1 MGRTQF
7 SGLGEEGFADIVMFY
22 HRPEDTG
29 GTVCPNKSYS
39 SLELPFSISKCN
51 KPQKADA

>member
-22 HRPEDTG
+22 HRPEGTG
-29 GTVCPNKSYS
+29 GTVCPNK
-39 SLELPFSISKCN
+39 F
-51 KPQKADA
+51 